1 MFGRFKEFGIC
12 YPNSGASAS
21 LSKDNWFGQTLESC
35 YPHLFSFTKKVNCSL
50 QFNFDNEI
58 KRVFFLPLSVQA
70 SAHQLSDGRE
80 WDHTQD
86 SWHYIW
92 GPTFSSKK
100 AYCHLQGTLEASP
113 LFRWIWKS
121 GNLGKH

>member
-21 LSKDNWFGQTLESC
+21 LSKDNWSGQTLESC

-58 KRVFFLPLSVQA
+58 KRGLLPASV
-70 SAHQLSDGRE
+70 STS
-80 WDHTQD
+80 
-86 SWHYIW
+86 
-92 GPTFSSKK
+92 FSS
-100 AYCHLQGTLEASP
+100 S
-113 LFRWIWKS
+113 IV
-121 GNLGKH
+121 